1 MICKKEYPTELLYDE
16 EAIRTYIKRLCLKWR
31 LIG

>member
-1 MICKKEYPTELLYDE
+1 MIFKQEYRTKMLYDE
-16 EAIRTYIKRLCLKWR
+16 EAIRTYIKRLCLKWE

>member
-1 MICKKEYPTELLYDE
+1 MICKNECPNKLLYDE
-16 EAIRTYIKRLCLKWR
+16 EAIRAYIRRLCLKWG